1 MAELRPLPVGR
12 VGEAGNAALQFR
24 DPLRARALLGALEQL
39 TAHRAG
45 GAPLSIMHVCGS
57 HEQAI
62 ARFGLRAVLPAT
74 LQVIMG
80 PGCPVCVTDAPEVDE
95 AVALAD
101 AGVRVASYGDMLR
114 VPGSGR
120 SLDDARADGGRVD
133 VVYGIAEALAT
144 AQENPDEPLVF
155 FASGFE
161 TTAVATAAVLL
172 RDPPANFFVLSAHK
186 YIPPVMEI
194 VAEMPHTRVEGFLAA
209 GHAAAITGYG
219 VFEPFVARYGIPVVV
234 GGFEPLDLLA
244 GFAKLAELARDGEAR
259 VVNAFPRM
267 VTRDGN
273 LRAQQQLWA
282 VFEPVGGQWRG
293 IARVP
298 NGNLRLRRGFAAH
311 DARRR
316 FEGLL
321 AAAEPAR
328 PAPRSD
334 ECRCGDILAGSAA
347 PSDCAL
353 FGAPCTPATPVGAC
367 MVSSEGTCRI
377 WHEYGGLPRIEIREA
392 RP

>member
-1 MAELRPLPVGR
+1 MATELPTAPG
-12 VGEAGNAALQFR
+12 ASLQFR
-24 DPLRARALLGALEQL
+24 DPARARALLAAIERL
-39 TAHRAG
+39 TADRAG
-45 GAPLSIMHVCGS
+45 GEPLSIMHVCGS

-62 ARFGLRAVLPAT
+62 ARFGLRAVLPPT

-95 AVALAD
+95 AVALAE
-101 AGVRVASYGDMLR
+101 AGLRVASYGDMLR

-120 SLDDARADGGRVD
+120 SLDDARADGARVE
-133 VVYGIAEALAT
+133 VVYGVAEALT
-144 AQENPDEPLVF
+144 AAHAAPDEPLVF

-172 RDPPANFFVLSAHK
+172 RKPPPNFLVLSAHK

-219 VFEPFVARYGIPVVV
+219 VFEPFVARHRIPVVV

-259 VVNAFPRM
+259 VVNAFPRL
-267 VTRDGN
+267 VSRDGN
-273 LRAQQQLWA
+273 RRAQQQLWR

-298 NGNLRLRRGFAAH
+298 NGNLRLRPEFAEQ

-316 FEGLL
+316 FAGLL
-321 AAAEPAR
+321 AAATPAR
-328 PAPRSD
+328 LAPRSD
-334 ECRCGDILAGSAA
+334 ECRCGDILSGSAS
-347 PSDCAL
+347 PRDCAL
-353 FGAPCTPATPVGAC
+353 FGAPCTPAQPVGAC

-377 WHEYGGLPRIEIREA
+377 WHEYGGIPRLEIHEA
-392 RP
+392 PS